1 MSGKVVPTSGD
12 IQFLSNANSN
22 AVAQVFGLG
31 TSNVSLSSL
40 VGRAYNPSVTAAP
53 VFVAPTVRA
62 LPLSLQRDLSGA
74 SLFLTAP
81 TTFGISAISAG
92 SITPTLSGGSGTYY
106 VAIGTT
112 PGTSNIRNW
121 GTATSGVPI
130 PLSLTAG
137 TNYFLS
143 AFLSNTTLQT
153 KSLAV
158 SNSSGAAPLAAPV
171 LTNFTNLPNRASFS
185 VTVNWGAVPGATV
198 YDVYVGST
206 EVVRNHTST
215 SYTVNLY
222 PYRDAVRL
230 ITVYAR
236 NAITTSPA
244 AVGLEVFFTET
255 PVQNQTVTF
264 SRSTTHTVVG
274 VGAGGAAGY
283 DHGRS
288 RGLGGAGGITSVQ
301 TYHARTS
308 FTYWV
313 GATGS
318 HGDSDYAYHGRGGQ
332 ATTVVVGSETLMIV
346 GGGGGGATNY
356 PWSGTGSTDTDQLTD
371 YRMFSGGAGGV
382 NAGFGSPGGGGWIY
396 TQVIDHIQD
405 GMRVG
410 NMINYVGFGGGGDHT
425 SGGAAGGVAATT
437 YNGDWVGG
445 WFGHL
450 NNNTGD
456 QRIPPSRVPTAG
468 VNSDGGRSGIISW
481 FFYTYAG
488 AGGQGFKGGGGGGCV
503 QMVSQGDHGNWYAWW
518 TTDPFFGYKFA
529 IGAGGGGGGSSWVQ
543 GAYANPD
550 GTTYSGSGSDVNG
563 MLFIAA
569 RA

>member
-1 MSGKVVPTSGD
+1 MSGNVVPATGD
-12 IQFLSNANSN
+12 VQFLSNANSN
-22 AVAQVFGLG
+22 AVCQVFGLAAG
-31 TSNVSLSSL
+31 SSLSSL

-53 VFVAPTVRA
+53 VFTAPTVRA

-74 SLFLTAP
+74 SLFLTSP
-81 TTFGISAISAG
+81 STFSISAISAS

-106 VAIGTT
+106 VAIGTSA
-112 PGTSNIRNW
+112 GTSNIRNW
-121 GTATSGVPI
+121 ATATSGTAI

-143 AFLSNTTLQT
+143 AFLSNTSLQT

-158 SNSSGAAPLAAPV
+158 SNSTGVAPLAAPV
-171 LTNFTNLPNRASFS
+171 LTNFTNLPNRSNFS

-215 SYTVNLY
+215 SYTVDLTN
-222 PYRDAVRL
+222 YRDAVRL

-244 AVGLEVFFTET
+244 ATGLEVFLRTSPSANT
-255 PVQNQTVTF
+255 DVTF

-274 VGAGGAAGY
+274 IGAGGAAGFNY
-283 DHGRS
+283 GYN
-288 RGLGGAGGITSVQ
+288 RGVGGAGGITSVQ
-301 TYHARTS
+301 TYHARTT
-308 FTYWV
+308 FTYAI
-313 GATGS
+313 GATGA
-318 HGDSDYAYHGRGGQ
+318 HGDSDNSYYGRGGQ
-332 ATTVVVGSETLMIV
+332 ATVVLIGGSETLMIV

-356 PWSGTGSTDTDQLTD
+356 PWSGTGSQDTGELTD

-382 NAGFGSPGGGGWIY
+382 NNGFGSPGGGGLIY

-425 SGGAAGGVAATT
+425 SGGAAGGWQSTT
-437 YNGDWVGG
+437 NDGDWVGG
-445 WFGHL
+445 WFGVL
-450 NNNTGD
+450 NNGTGD
-456 QRIPPSRVPTAG
+456 GRVPSTRTPEAG
-468 VNSDGGRSGIISW
+468 VNSNGGRSGIISW
-481 FFYTYAG
+481 FFETRPG
-488 AGGQGFKGGGGGGCV
+488 AGGQGFKGGGGGGSV
-503 QMVSQGDHGNWYAWW
+503 QMASRGDHGYWPAWW
-518 TTDPFFGYKFA
+518 RPEPYFGYKFA

-550 GTTYSGSGSDVNG
+550 GTTAHGSGSDVDG